1 MSKDIQTNLQ
11 EYIYFLKE
19 LIIGMINNYEIKNYE
34 AMKKLDN
41 LKTLLA
47 KRGITPDEINKVL
60 STNVPFDMRFEALN
74 NELINEIIPYD
85 INDSSKICQQGNYK
99 DQIIKFIQGND
110 QQFEQFGISLN
121 KMPK

>member
-11 EYIYFLKE
+11 EYIFFLKE

-99 DQIIKFIQGND
+99 DQIIKFIQGNE
-110 QQFEQFGISLN
+110 QQFEQFGNPAVIR
-121 KMPK
+121 KV